1 MKVGE
6 RFTHRSHHSNR
17 APFQLSKNDGE
28 QSYQKSRHGG
38 NAKCCMSTQ
47 SAKDYS
53 SCSFQEGKIQTHG
66 VLIQK
71 MRCFTHNPCGY
82 KASLCNFEPV
92 GSVPKSIPKKGSTVA
107 WHAPVQYLLEASWEH
122 PSIKV
127 FSIDSIAYKHKN
139 IKTTQLHALALQ
151 PFPCMC
157 HSTYT
162 LSVRHEVA
170 RLPVSKLNVY
180 HLLVCWHPQDNTL
193 FNNIYTT
200 QFISATCNRPRDCTE
215 RLRKYFNSPTSHR
228 TAEQEHE
235 DT

>member
-1 MKVGE
+1 MRLQGFFVQ
-6 RFTHRSHHSNR
+6 FR
-17 APFQLSKNDGE
+17 ASWQCTE
-28 QSYQKSRHGG
+28 VH
-38 NAKCCMSTQ
+38 
-47 SAKDYS
+47 
-53 SCSFQEGKIQTHG
+53 
-66 VLIQK
+66 
-71 MRCFTHNPCGY
+71 
-82 KASLCNFEPV
+82 
-92 GSVPKSIPKKGSTVA
+92 PKKGSTVA

-127 FSIDSIAYKHKN
+127 FSIDSIAYKHTN

-200 QFISATCNRPRDCTE
+200 QLFLQLVTDQEIALRGSENTSTHQPAPNSRTRTWGYLANSTNPSFIQNISYPHESWPHFTPAFLFHQVTLSSSQCGHSGRP
-215 RLRKYFNSPTSHR
+215 
-228 TAEQEHE
+228 AVVAQ
-235 DT
+235 

>member
-1 MKVGE
+1 MANIWLVPPSSCNYNLRQWKLLVKRPKRLASAAAAQIGYLAWPSACLNHWGYTIGTISWMLQGAQWLKSFKSQIDTSDAFQDAPNHSHVPIQRMSFHLE
-6 RFTHRSHHSNR
+6 GCRSKCWRSFTHRSHHSNR

-92 GSVPKSIPKKGSTVA
+92 GSVPKSIPKRVQQ
-107 WHAPVQYLLEASWEH
+107 WHDMRLC
-122 PSIKV
+122 
-127 FSIDSIAYKHKN
+127 N
-139 IKTTQLHALALQ
+139 I
-151 PFPCMC
+151 F
-157 HSTYT
+157 
-162 LSVRHEVA
+162 
-170 RLPVSKLNVY
+170 
-180 HLLVCWHPQDNTL
+180 
-193 FNNIYTT
+193 
-200 QFISATCNRPRDCTE
+200 
-215 RLRKYFNSPTSHR
+215 
-228 TAEQEHE
+228 
-235 DT
+235 